1 MFLKAVE
8 LKKLFEQNVHTE
20 EAYKSSD
27 DILGGS
33 ARNSYSG
40 GASLGISGSMIVT

>member
-1 MFLKAVE
+1 MFTQRKCMA
-8 LKKLFEQNVHTE
+8 T
-20 EAYKSSD
+20 YKSSD